1 MLQKEHTGQEFIY
14 PDKYAGLNVDHR
26 RSAST
31 PEDVVFR
38 DKAAIMI
45 APYPTTRRT
54 TGLLAICEN

>member
-45 APYPTTRRT
+45 APYPYYAPYYRPYYPPY
-54 TGLLAICEN
+54 